1 METERLV
8 VAAKDD
14 GVGESVARNTNHIS
28 IVVFVG
34 RKLREDIGLWNTD
47 AQTYRLALMTGRVFL
62 RYGPVGTPAAAQ
74 AFLVAELRRV
84 FHVDNACGELIVSS
98 SV

>member
-1 METERLV
+1 METERFV

-34 RKLREDIGLWNTD
+34 RKLRVDIGLWNTD
-47 AQTYRLALMTGRVFL
+47 AQTYRLALMTGRVFQIRAS
-62 RYGPVGTPAAAQ
+62 RYP
-74 AFLVAELRRV
+74 
-84 FHVDNACGELIVSS
+84 SS
-98 SV
+98 RAGLSCR